1 VSLLPQGLRK
11 DRIPEAA
18 IFLQPQS
25 HPEHRTLSARRFV
38 QGLSSMFELAAALI
52 TLFSA
57 SIFLAHA
64 VEAYYAK

>member
-1 VSLLPQGLRK
+1 
-11 DRIPEAA
+11 
-18 IFLQPQS
+18 
-25 HPEHRTLSARRFV
+25 
-38 QGLSSMFELAAALI
+38 MFELAAALI